1 MLWKLDNIRNT
12 LNAAQNNFQ
21 NISDILNKSKAGL
34 YDSSADT
41 IDELAR
47 NDNYL
52 CSDME
57 KIHESVLETN
67 KVLLNLINLLR
78 DIYDA

>member
-12 LNAAQNNFQ
+12 LNVAQNNLQ
-21 NISDILNKSKAGL
+21 NISDVLNKSKTGL

-41 IDELAR
+41 IDERAR

-52 CSDME
+52 WSDME

-78 DIYDA
+78 DMYDA